1 MSTRQLFK
9 SIGIFC
15 LLAFSLLITGCGG
28 GGGGKSSS
36 GTATT
41 ISIISGASSAC
52 TSAYFPDSVTILAG
66 ETVTW
71 KNNDTMAHTVTSTS
85 DGGPSC
91 PAVGGSITSSPLD
104 SGLIEPNGTFPHT
117 FDTVG
122 TYYYVC
128 TVSGH
133 LMRGTVI
140 VE

>member
-1 MSTRQLFK
+1 MKLVQ

-15 LLAFSLLITGCGG
+15 LLVVSLLITGCGG
-28 GGGGKSSS
+28 AGGGGGGDNSS
-36 GTATT
+36 GTTTT
-41 ISIISGASSAC
+41 ISIVAGASSDC
-52 TSAYFPDSVTILAG
+52 TNAYFPDSVTILVG

-85 DGGPSC
+85 DSGPTC
-91 PAVGGSITSSPLD
+91 TAGGGSITSSPLD
-104 SGLIEPNGTFPHT
+104 SGLIAANGTFSHT
-117 FDTVG
+117 FDTAG
-122 TYYYVC
+122 TYDYVC

>member
-1 MSTRQLFK
+1 MKLFQ

-15 LLAFSLLITGCGG
+15 LLAVSLLITGCGG
-28 GGGGKSSS
+28 AGGGGKSSN

-52 TSAYFPDSVTILAG
+52 TTAYSPDSVTILVG

-85 DGGPSC
+85 DSGLACTAG
-91 PAVGGSITSSPLD
+91 GGSITSSPLD
-104 SGLIEPNGTFPHT
+104 SGLIAANETFSHT
-117 FDTVG
+117 FDIAG